1 MNRAI
6 GPDGTYIS
14 AGPEVPGRTLGITAF
29 VLSFFL
35 QVIAL
40 ILGVIA
46 LLQSRKAGVPN
57 NFAVAAIVI
66 SAVLVATGL
75 IVWIAWVAS
84 GGTR

>member
-14 AGPEVPGRTLGITAF
+14 AVPEVPGRTLGITAF

-40 ILGVIA
+40 ILGIIA
-46 LLQSRKAGVPN
+46 ILQSRRAGVPN
-57 NFAVAAIVI
+57 NFAVASVVI
-66 SAVLVATGL
+66 SAVLIATGV
-75 IVWIAWVAS
+75 IVWVAVVAS
-84 GGTR
+84 GGVR